1 MRIDLTNIPEKCIII
16 LYYWISLVWSID
28 SGNTYK
34 KLMRG
39 VRISWPILSVR
50 AFANAKGCRNS
61 IVFYASVDVSI
72 IHCVSGMLLGIG
84 IISLPPFMG
93 LGCSTSSN

>member
-1 MRIDLTNIPEKCIII
+1 MRIDVTNIPEKCIII
-16 LYYWISLVWSID
+16 FYYWISLVWSID

-50 AFANAKGCRNS
+50 AFVNAKGSRNS
-61 IVFYASVDVSI
+61 IAFYAGVDVSI
-72 IHCVSGMLLGIG
+72 IHCLWNAVR
-84 IISLPPFMG
+84 
-93 LGCSTSSN
+93 NRNY

>member
-1 MRIDLTNIPEKCIII
+1 MRIDVTNIPEKCIII

-39 VRISWPILSVR
+39 VRISMAYPFSAERLQMQKDVETVSHFMQAWMFPLST
-50 AFANAKGCRNS
+50 
-61 IVFYASVDVSI
+61 VSLE
-72 IHCVSGMLLGIG
+72 C
-84 IISLPPFMG
+84 
-93 LGCSTSSN
+93 C